1 MLKIT
6 KMIKYLL
13 LQFMNVADGDIY
25 TKLLAA
31 TKISIAVSPF
41 ILVWD
46 KLMSRKENK
55 IRLKLYYT

>member
-41 ILVWD
+41 ILVLD
-46 KLMSRKENK
+46 KLMMRKENK

>member
-1 MLKIT
+1 
-6 KMIKYLL
+6 MIKYLL
-13 LQFMNVADGDIY
+13 MQFMNVADGDIY